1 MTLLLKDICYS
12 EYFPSNPEFYAFS
25 KNSVKHK
32 AISVAAR
39 PRLARWAEF
48 PAHFC
53 LSRI

>member
-12 EYFPSNPEFYAFS
+12 EYFLSNPEFYWVFTEGI
-25 KNSVKHK
+25 KHK